1 MGAKRG
7 LDGNVV
13 ASLPATHM
21 VNDNWKS
28 PRPPSYQLPARD
40 VGFCLL
46 GRRFSA
52 STQSVSIKIFRPAQ
66 ISAGSCQKAW
76 ERVKSEGRRLLLSS
90 LKLDVCQRNGNG
102 VGSNASEVKNEL
114 ALEIARPLHRH
125 LGLFQ
130 RLINE
135 QRALLDL
142 FNWILEVG
150 RRAFA

>member
-1 MGAKRG
+1 MQTMIRLSLTSYPFSGEG
-7 LDGNVV
+7 
-13 ASLPATHM
+13 SLPLTGG
-21 VNDNWKS
+21 W
-28 PRPPSYQLPARD
+28 
-40 VGFCLL
+40 
-46 GRRFSA
+46 
-52 STQSVSIKIFRPAQ
+52 
-66 ISAGSCQKAW
+66 
-76 ERVKSEGRRLLLSS
+76 S
-90 LKLDVCQRNGNG
+90 LKLDFCQRNGNG

-114 ALEIARPLHRH
+114 ALEIVRPLHRH